1 MARGGGMPASLK
13 PLAAPPRI
21 LLTSDAVGGVWTH
34 ALDLTRGLA
43 ARGLAVTLAV
53 LGPRP
58 TPAQAAM
65 AEAIPGARLR
75 LTDLPLDWTGADAAT
90 LLEAGR
96 TLAALAAEE
105 QAELVHLNSPTL
117 AAGGA
122 FTMPLLVG
130 CHSCVASWWDAMRG
144 TPLPP
149 DLAWQRDM
157 VAAGYR
163 AAGALVA
170 PSAAFAQ
177 VTARLYGLP
186 QPPRVVHNGRRAE
199 PVPPAP
205 RRDGILAAGRL
216 WDEAKNI
223 VLLDRIAP
231 YLDGPI
237 QVAGPLAA
245 PGGRQTALSNLR
257 HLGLLSAAGMA
268 EAFARAGIF
277 VSPARY
283 EPFGLTVLEAA
294 QSGCALLL
302 ADIPSFREIWGEAAE
317 YAVPEDEA
325 GFLHG
330 LRRLAADPT
339 LRARRGAEAQ
349 ARAARYSEAAMAD
362 GMLALYRDMLPHRI
376 RLEAAA

>member
-1 MARGGGMPASLK
+1 MPA
-13 PLAAPPRI
+13 PLTASPPRI
-21 LLTSDAVGGVWTH
+21 LLTTDAVGGVWTH
-34 ALDLTRGLA
+34 ALDLTRGLV
-43 ARGLAVTLAV
+43 ARRMAITLAV

-58 TPAQAAM
+58 TPAQAA
-65 AEAIPGARLR
+65 AATSIPGTSLR

-96 TLAALAAEE
+96 ALAALAAEE

-122 FTMPLLVG
+122 FAMPLLVG
-130 CHSCVASWWDAMRG
+130 CHSCVASWWAMMRG

-149 DLAWQRDM
+149 DLAWQREM
-157 VAAGYR
+157 VAQGYR
-163 AAGALVA
+163 AAHALVA
-170 PSAAFAQ
+170 PSAAFAAM
-177 VTARLYGLP
+177 TAQLYGLP
-186 QPPRVVHNGRRAE
+186 RPPRVVHNGRQAE
-199 PVPPAP
+199 PAPPAAQ
-205 RRDGILAAGRL
+205 RQGILAAGRL

-223 VLLDRIAP
+223 ALLDRIAP
-231 YLDGPI
+231 YLDQPV

-245 PGGRQTALSNLR
+245 PGGGAISLPHLH
-257 HLGLLSAAGMA
+257 HLGLLNAGEMA

-294 QSGCALLL
+294 QAGCALLL
-302 ADIPSFREIWGEAAE
+302 ADIPSFREIWGEAAD

-330 LRRLAADPT
+330 LRRLAADPA

-349 ARAARYSEAAMAD
+349 ARAARYSEAAMAE
-362 GMLALYRDMLPHRI
+362 GMLAIYRDMLPHRI

>member
-1 MARGGGMPASLK
+1 MPA
-13 PLAAPPRI
+13 PLTAAAPPRI
-21 LLTSDAVGGVWTH
+21 LLTTDAVGGVWTH
-34 ALDLTRGLA
+34 ALDLARGLT
-43 ARGLAVTLAV
+43 ARGLAITLAV

-58 TPAQAAM
+58 TLAQAAA

-75 LTDLPLDWTGADAAT
+75 LTDLPLDRTGADAAT

-96 TLAALAAEE
+96 ALSALAAEE

-130 CHSCVASWWDAMRG
+130 CHSCVASWWAAMRG

-157 VAAGYR
+157 VATGYH
-163 AAGALVA
+163 AADALVA
-170 PSAAFAQ
+170 PSAAFAAI
-177 VTARLYGLP
+177 TAELYGLP

-199 PVPPAP
+199 PAPPAA
-205 RRDGILAAGRL
+205 RREGILAAGRL

-223 VLLDRIAP
+223 ALLDRIAP
-231 YLDGPI
+231 CLDQSI

-245 PGGRQTALSNLR
+245 PGGGTIALPHLR
-257 HLGLLSAAGMA
+257 HLGLLSAGEMA
-268 EAFARAGIF
+268 QAFASASIF

-294 QSGCALLL
+294 QAGCALLL
-302 ADIPSFREIWGEAAE
+302 ADIPSLREIWGEAAD

-325 GFLHG
+325 GFLRG
-330 LRRLAADPT
+330 LRRLGADPE
-339 LRARRGAEAQ
+339 LRARRGVEAQ
-349 ARAARYSEAAMAD
+349 ARAARYSEAAMAE
-362 GMLALYRDMLPHRI
+362 GMLAIYRDMLPHRI
-376 RLEAAA
+376 RLEATA

>member
-1 MARGGGMPASLK
+1 MPA
-13 PLAAPPRI
+13 PLTAAPPRI

-58 TPAQAAM
+58 SPIQAAL

-75 LTDLPLDWTGADAAT
+75 LTDLPLDWTGSDAST
-90 LLEAGR
+90 LLRAGQA
-96 TLAALAAEE
+96 LAALAAEE

-122 FTMPLLVG
+122 FAMPLLVG
-130 CHSCVASWWDAMRG
+130 CHSCVASWWAVMRG
-144 TPLPP
+144 TSLPP
-149 DLAWQRDM
+149 DLAWQREM
-157 VAAGYR
+157 VAQGYR
-163 AAGALVA
+163 AADALVA
-170 PSAAFAQ
+170 PSAAFATM
-177 VTARLYGLP
+177 TAQLYGLP
-186 QPPRVVHNGRRAE
+186 GPPRVVHNGRRAE
-199 PVPPAP
+199 PVPPATQ
-205 RRDGILAAGRL
+205 RDGILAAGRL

-223 VLLDRIAP
+223 TLLDRIAP
-231 YLDGPI
+231 YLDRPI

-245 PGGRQTALSNLR
+245 PGGGQAALPNLH
-257 HLGLLSAAGMA
+257 HLGLLNAGEMA
-268 EAFARAGIF
+268 RVFAQAGIF

-294 QSGCALLL
+294 QAGCALLL
-302 ADIPSFREIWGEAAE
+302 ADIPSFREIWGEAAD

-330 LRRLAADPT
+330 LRRLAADPA
-339 LRARRGAEAQ
+339 LRARRGTEAQ
-349 ARAARYSEAAMAD
+349 ARAARYSEAAMAE